1 MYVFKQIFRTLQ
13 VNNSRIPTIM
23 NAKFSGYCFHRNSNI
38 WGYFEVCIS
47 VPLLRYQTS
56 RMNINHSK
64 LGLVIKICHRNPCQP
79 FSEDLLLGTLII
91 CPVNALCIWDENTF
105 IKNFYINY
113 SFFNWISRSICAIV
127 TKLNKCLSVFLPKK
141 QIFYYLPDL
150 QISNTYIIIN
160 NYYV

>member
-113 SFFNWISRSICAIV
+113 SFFNWIHVLFVLLLLNWISVYLFSYRRNRYSITYQIYKLAIH
-127 TKLNKCLSVFLPKK
+127 T
-141 QIFYYLPDL
+141 
-150 QISNTYIIIN
+150 
-160 NYYV
+160 